1 MNRNNI
7 SYNCCEIEFV
17 VIKLKVKKGSRKN
30 DKNSLMVVLAMF
42 SELIVMLDFGL
53 LLVAILTL
61 TIINNIIRINNEAN
75 NM

>member
-7 SYNCCEIEFV
+7 SYNCCEMEFV
-17 VIKLKVKKGSRKN
+17 VIRLNVKKGSKKN

-42 SELIVMLDFGL
+42 SELIIMLDFGL
-53 LLVAILTL
+53 LLVAILTF
-61 TIINNIIRINNEAN
+61 TIVNNIISINNEAN